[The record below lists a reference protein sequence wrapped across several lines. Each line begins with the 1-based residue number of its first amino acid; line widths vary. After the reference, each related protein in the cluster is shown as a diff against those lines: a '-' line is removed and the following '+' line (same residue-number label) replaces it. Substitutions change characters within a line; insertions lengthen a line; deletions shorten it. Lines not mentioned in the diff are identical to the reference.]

1 MLTATEF
8 HPLTPSLEIV
18 LWIEAILYLGIGTY
32 ELFDDFWQQPKPWM
46 TVGDRVNSCVRMTHK
61 VGHKMHA
68 GICFLLGFVALNG
81 LIEGQVT
88 RFELE
93 LVFLSFGILMPAIWS
108 CLLPGRLAFVIL
120 ASKPEFWLQI
130 VMFTL
135 FSSLIRPEVLA
146 LCIAL
151 NLWGVVVYVFH
162 TRRQLV
168 VPFTYEVFR
177 ADCVAAEGE
186 ALAQRMDKLAGH
198 APPGVRAEG
207 AG

>member
-8 HPLTPSLEIV
+8 HPLTQSLEIV
-18 LWIEAILYLGIGTY
+18 LWIETILYLGIGGY

-46 TVGDRVNSCVRMTHK
+46 TVGEGVNSYVRITHK
-61 VGHKMHA
+61 VGHKMHG

-93 LVFLSFGILMPAIWS
+93 LIFLSLGVLMPTIWS
-108 CLLPGRLAFVIL
+108 CLLPGRLALVIL

-130 VMFTL
+130 VMFAL

-146 LCIAL
+146 LCIVL
-151 NLWGVVVYVFH
+151 NLWGGVVYVCH
-162 TRRQLV
+162 TRRRLI
-168 VPFTYEVFR
+168 VPFTYEAFR

-186 ALAQRMDKLAGH
+186 ALAKRMDKLAGH
-198 APPGVRAEG
+198 VRPEVPTEG
-207 AG
+207 NG